1 MTPAGPSMKI
11 CYFDAFSGISG
22 DMTVGAL
29 VDAGADWNALEAALA
44 SLDLGATFRIE
55 KTKRKGLAASKF
67 SVEYTEQKKHRH
79 LPHIEKIIL
88 AGQLSNRAQKNALAV
103 FRKLGEAEAKSHDVP
118 IEKVHFHEV
127 GAADSICDIVGAC
140 VALDLLGVDEVRS
153 SRVNVGSGT
162 VNTEHGVLPVP
173 APATAELLKGRPV
186 YSAGPEA
193 ELTTPTGAAL
203 LSTLAADF
211 GSLPPLRI
219 VGQGFGAGEKDFP
232 SQANVLR
239 ALIGE
244 RTSASEATTV
254 SVIEANIDDSTP
266 QVLGYAMERLFKSG
280 ALDVTL
286 TPIFMKKNR
295 PGTLISVIARP
306 ETTEQLASV
315 LLAETTTL
323 GLRTY
328 QAERR
333 VMERSVAE
341 IETSYGT
348 IRIKHSPTGAFAPEY
363 EDCRRIAWEKG
374 IPLRTVIAEAEL
386 AFRKS
391 RS

>member
-1 MTPAGPSMKI
+1 MKI

-29 VDAGADWNALEAALA
+29 VDAGADWNALEAALT
-44 SLDLGATFRIE
+44 SLDLGATFRVE
-55 KTKRKGLAASKF
+55 KTKRKGLSASKF
-67 SVEYTEQKKHRH
+67 SVEFTEQKKHRH
-79 LPHIEKIIL
+79 LPHIEKIVL
-88 AGQLSNRAQKNALAV
+88 AGKLSNRAQRNALAV

-118 IEKVHFHEV
+118 LEKVHFHEV
-127 GAADSICDIVGAC
+127 GAVDSICDIVGAC
-140 VALDLLGVDEVRS
+140 VALDLLGIDEVRS

-186 YSAGPEA
+186 YSAGPET

-203 LSTLAADF
+203 LSTLAVEF
-211 GSLPPLRI
+211 GSLPPLR
-219 VGQGFGAGEKDFP
+219 VLAQGFGAGDKDFA

-286 TPIFMKKNR
+286 TSIFMKKNR
-295 PGTLISVIARP
+295 PGTMISIIARP

-333 VMERSVAE
+333 VMERSIAE